1 MPSNGRGTVDASPD
15 TLLTVRG
22 LKVRFFLQEGVV
34 HAVEDVDLDV
44 HAGRTLGVIGESGC
58 GKSVTAQS
66 ILRILPSPPGRIE
79 AGEIQLWR
87 RKDDRAGDVPLDL
100 ATLDATGSVIRE
112 VRGNEIAMIFQEP
125 MTSFGPMHTIGN
137 QIEETILLHL
147 PEVRR
152 TEARER
158 TVSLLEQMGI
168 ARPAAVAESYPHQMS
183 GGMRQRAMIA
193 LALSCNPLLLIADE
207 PTTALDVTVQAQIL
221 ELLSRLQAEYGM
233 AILFITHDL
242 GVIAEIADEVAV
254 MYLGRVVE
262 RASVTDLFDHPA
274 HPYTRA
280 LLKSIPRIDAVEAER
295 LTAIEGSVPDPFHVP
310 SGCAYADRCGDFMP
324 GRCDAAVPA
333 LTEYAPD
340 HHVRCFLYDQPA
352 GGDDES

>member
-1 MPSNGRGTVDASPD
+1 
-15 TLLTVRG
+15 
-22 LKVRFFLQEGVV
+22 
-34 HAVEDVDLDV
+34 
-44 HAGRTLGVIGESGC
+44 
-58 GKSVTAQS
+58 
-66 ILRILPSPPGRIE
+66 
-79 AGEIQLWR
+79 
-87 RKDDRAGDVPLDL
+87 
-100 ATLDATGSVIRE
+100 

-147 PEVRR
+147 PAVRR
-152 TEARER
+152 TEAWER

-168 ARPAAVAESYPHQMS
+168 ARPAAVADSYPHQMS

-262 RASVTDLFDHPA
+262 RASVADLFDHPA

-280 LLKSIPRIDAVEAER
+280 LLQSIPRIDSVEAER

-310 SGCAYADRCGDFMP
+310 AGCAYADRCGDFMP

-333 LTEYAPD
+333 LAACAPD
-340 HHVRCFLYDQPA
+340 HHVRCFLYDQVPEA
-352 GGDDES
+352 DDGA

>member
-1 MPSNGRGTVDASPD
+1 MDSSPN
-15 TLLTVRG
+15 TLLSIRN
-22 LKVRFFLQEGVV
+22 LKVRFYLQEGIV
-34 HAVEDVDLDV
+34 HAVEDVNLEV

-58 GKSVTAQS
+58 GKSVTAQT

-79 AGEIQLWR
+79 EGEILLWQ
-87 RKDDRAGDVPLDL
+87 RKGQENGDIPLDL
-100 ATLDATGSVIRE
+100 VHLNPTGTTIRE
-112 VRGNEIAMIFQEP
+112 VRGHEIAMIFQEP

-147 PEVRR
+147 PE
-152 TEARER
+152 TTAAEARER
-158 TVSLLEQMGI
+158 TVTLLEQMGI
-168 ARPAAVAESYPHQMS
+168 ARPDTIANSYPHQMS

-193 LALSCNPLLLIADE
+193 LALSCTPLLLIADE

-221 ELLSRLQAEYGM
+221 DLLSHLQEAYGM

-262 RASVTDLFDHPA
+262 QASVQDLFDNPA

-280 LLKSIPRIDAVEAER
+280 LLHSIPRIDTVTSER
-295 LTAIEGSVPDPFHVP
+295 LEAIEGSVPDPFHIP
-310 SGCAYADRCGDFMP
+310 AGCAYADRCADFMP
-324 GRCDAAVPA
+324 GRCDQRVPQMIDF
-333 LTEYAPD
+333 APD
-340 HHVRCFLYDQPA
+340 HQVRCFLYESPA
-352 GGDDES
+352 EVPDGT